1 MKQRVHNL
9 CYLAITAIALKDLS
23 DNDTIAFPQG
33 AEIFNVSLEVEEAGD
48 VGLTANLGIVGSEDL
63 FANDINLSQK
73 AHHTSS
79 VKHTCKDKGAIKITL
94 SQSATK
100 GKVVIRAL
108 YFLPSTILAEY

>member
-9 CYLAITAIALKDLS
+9 SYLAITAIALKDLS
-23 DNDTIAFPQG
+23 DNDAIAFPQG
-33 AEIFNVSLEVEEAGD
+33 AEIFNVSLEVEQAGD
-48 VGLTANLGIVGSEDL
+48 VGLNANLGIVGSEDL
-63 FANDINLSQK
+63 FANDIDLSQK

-79 VKHTCKDKGAIKITL
+79 VKHTCKDKGVIKITL
-94 SQSATK
+94 SKPATK